1 MKMILYHGSRGII
14 GAPEFGE
21 GNPHNDYG
29 LGFYCTEN
37 LELAKEWASSE
48 DSYGYVNIYELDL
61 DGLTVCNLSK
71 DYNILKW
78 IAILLENRTF
88 ELSSDTAS
96 IARDYLLKSFLPTYK
111 KYDLIIGYR
120 ADDSYFSF
128 AKDFLNNSISLKKL
142 SEAMRLGKLGEQIV
156 LKSKEAFDK
165 IRFIGSEQVNNSIY
179 FPKKKERDAAARS
192 EYKAAK
198 KIIDIENEVY
208 VIDILREKWESDD
221 ARIQ

>member
-1 MKMILYHGSRGII
+1 M
-14 GAPEFGE
+14 
-21 GNPHNDYG
+21 
-29 LGFYCTEN
+29 
-37 LELAKEWASSE
+37 AKEWASSE

-71 DYNILKW
+71 DYNILNW

-156 LKSKEAFDK
+156 LKSKKAFDK

-198 KIIDIENEVY
+198 KNIDIENEVY
-208 VIDILREKWESDD
+208 VIDILREKWKSDD